1 VTSEEKPRMSTRYI
15 VDETGERVSVII
27 DVADYERMVEAQTK
41 VVEAAR
47 VLQEAVRMMSGSGSS
62 GTGYAGYRRALKTL
76 DDAQR
81 ALFGAMSRLETLE
94 YAEAIR
100 TYEADTEKLERGE
113 DDLLS

>member
-1 VTSEEKPRMSTRYI
+1 MSTRYI

-62 GTGYAGYRRALKTL
+62 GTGYAGYRRALRTL
-76 DDAQR
+76 EDAQR
-81 ALFGAMSRLETLE
+81 ALIGAMSRLETLE
-94 YAEAIR
+94 DAEAIG

-113 DDLLS
+113 GDLSS

>member
-1 VTSEEKPRMSTRYI
+1 MSTRYI

-41 VVEAAR
+41 FVEAAR

-94 YAEAIR
+94 DAQDIR

-113 DDLLS
+113 GDLLS

>member
-1 VTSEEKPRMSTRYI
+1 MSNRYI

-27 DVADYERMVEAQTK
+27 DVADYERMIEAQTK

-47 VLQEAVRMMSGSGSS
+47 VLQEAVRMMFGAGSS

-76 DDAQR
+76 EDAQR
-81 ALFGAMSRLETLE
+81 ALSGAMRSLESLE
-94 YAEAIR
+94 DAEAVR

-113 DDLLS
+113 GDLLS

>member
-1 VTSEEKPRMSTRYI
+1 MSTRYM
-15 VDETGERVSVII
+15 VDETGERVSVIMDI
-27 DVADYERMVEAQTK
+27 ADYERIIEAHTK

-76 DDAQR
+76 EDAQR
-81 ALFGAMSRLETLE
+81 ALSGAMSRLETLE
-94 YAEAIR
+94 DAEAIR

-113 DDLLS
+113 GDLLS

>member
-1 VTSEEKPRMSTRYI
+1 MSNRYL

-62 GTGYAGYRRALKTL
+62 GTGYAGYRRALKAL
-76 DDAQR
+76 EDAQG
-81 ALFGAMSRLETLE
+81 ALSGAMRRLETLGD
-94 YAEAIR
+94 AGAIR

-113 DDLLS
+113 GDLLS